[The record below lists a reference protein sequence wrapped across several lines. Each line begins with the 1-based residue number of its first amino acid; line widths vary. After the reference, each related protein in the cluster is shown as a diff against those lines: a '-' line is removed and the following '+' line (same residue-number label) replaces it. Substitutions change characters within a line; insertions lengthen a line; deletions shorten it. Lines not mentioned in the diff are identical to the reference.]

1 MSRRSPVALVA
12 LALGAATVL
21 AACAGRAAPALSD
34 PRAIVDGAL
43 DAVGQARS
51 VHLEVEVTGSLA
63 AGLGGQA
70 TDLGGQP
77 TDLGGQPTDLG
88 GQPTGGSLDL
98 EGTTAEADV
107 DLAAGNVRGS
117 FAAPA
122 LPGLGGQ
129 LIAID
134 RVAYLRVDLL
144 GPRYRRLAG
153 GDGGLLDALV
163 DPRRAISE
171 LRRALE
177 DLPDPPRMGPDEACG
192 DADCY
197 RVTIPVPV
205 SGLAGALAVG
215 PGRAAGSPAAG
226 GAEGTGGTID
236 LWVRTSDLRPARL
249 VVTADGGSQGRLTIT
264 VQLTRWDEPV
274 SISAPPADQ
283 VDEGAPPSLGP

>member
-1 MSRRSPVALVA
+1 MSRRFKVALVA

-21 AACAGRAAPALSD
+21 AACGGQAAPVLSD
-34 PRAIVDGAL
+34 PRVIMDGAL

-70 TDLGGQP
+70 A
-77 TDLGGQPTDLG
+77 
-88 GQPTGGSLDL
+88 GGSLDL

-129 LIAID
+129 LISVD

-144 GPRYRRLAG
+144 GPRYRKLAG
-153 GDGGLLDALV
+153 GDGGLLGALA
-163 DPRRAISE
+163 DPRRAVSS
-171 LRRALE
+171 LRQAL
-177 DLPDPPRMGPDEACG
+177 DGLPGPPRKAPDEKCG

-197 RVTIPVPV
+197 RVTIPVPAT
-205 SGLAGALAVG
+205 GIGAALADGLGGV
-215 PGRAAGSPAAG
+215 PGSPAPG
-226 GAEGTGGTID
+226 GAGAGTID

-249 VVTADGGSQGRLTIT
+249 VVTADGGSQGTLTIT

-283 VDEGAPPSLGP
+283 VDEGAPPSLAP

>member
-1 MSRRSPVALVA
+1 MSRRFPVALVA

-70 TDLGGQP
+70 TDLGGQA
-77 TDLGGQPTDLG
+77 
-88 GQPTGGSLDL
+88 TGGSLDL

-134 RVAYLRVDLL
+134 GVAYLRVDLL

-215 PGRAAGSPAAG
+215 PGGAAGSPAAG